1 MRKVRQLVNL
11 KEINALII
19 NFLINMQVCIEKA
32 SQWQQTFEEPVKH
45 IVVRVVGKI
54 CGSLGAIFKEKLAFK
69 SCKISGLQKCFL
81 CMGSCSL

>member
-1 MRKVRQLVNL
+1 
-11 KEINALII
+11 
-19 NFLINMQVCIEKA
+19 MQVCTEKA

-69 SCKISGLQKCFL
+69 SWAHAVFDANQCVTSNHKWTGAPYY
-81 CMGSCSL
+81 M